1 MSLGKR
7 HIGRRVAG
15 VGVAVALMVIGLEA
29 PAFAAAPVVSSFTP
43 TSGPA
48 TGGCIV
54 VVTGT
59 GLDDFPAAATYR
71 FDFVLNVAPNT
82 VVQATDYVIISDTEA
97 WVRSPALVAGNSYNI
112 KATNP
117 GGTSTSS
124 TAFLATNGAGGCV
137 PTITSFTPACG
148 LHGSTTV
155 ITGTNLLRGTVA
167 VPGTPFEGSIGGGIV
182 SFSPYSSDATH
193 TVPDVDEATTLSVVV
208 SSDAADG
215 PIKVTTKGTTA
226 VPTDGMSAF
235 STVKFEVPPPD
246 CTAVVEGHPRA
257 ITFKLKKSG
266 KASGV
271 VSSTEDPAFT
281 DCVSAVP
288 VKIQKK
294 KKGGGW
300 KTKANATTS
309 DTGSYSAKIKGKPGK
324 YRALAPKI
332 AGTTAADDCLKAKS
346 ATRTIK
352 K

>member
-1 MSLGKR
+1 MSLKKR

-15 VGVAVALMVIGLEA
+15 IGVGVALMMLGLAA
-29 PAFAAAPVVSSFTP
+29 PAFAAAPVITGFTP
-43 TSGPA
+43 DSGIS

-59 GLDDFPAAATYR
+59 GLDDFADDAWEFVAGATSPNAP
-71 FDFVLNVAPNT
+71 DAVLV
-82 VVQATDYVIISDTEA
+82 SDTEA
-97 WVRSPALVAGNSYNI
+97 WVTTPVLVAGTAYTLRVTNS
-112 KATNP
+112 
-117 GGTSTSS
+117 GGTNTSTG
-124 TAFLATNGAGGCV
+124 TFLATTGAGNCA
-137 PTITSFTPACG
+137 PTITSVTPNCG
-148 LHGSTTV
+148 VHNDKVV
-155 ITGTNLLRGTVA
+155 IVGTNLLLDPTPLLGGNDIAGGTVQF
-167 VPGTPFEGSIGGGIV
+167 TPFTDTAAV
-182 SFSPYSSDATH
+182 VPPDSD
-193 TVPDVDEATTLSVVV
+193 DSTTLTRFV
-208 SSDAADG
+208 STNAADG
-215 PIKVTTKGTTA
+215 PVKVIGGGGT
-226 VPTDGMSAF
+226 GFSSASF
-235 STVKFEVPPPD
+235 AVPPPD

-346 ATRTIK
+346 ATRKI
-352 K
+352 

>member
-48 TGGCIV
+48 TGGCVV

-59 GLDDFPAAATYR
+59 GLDDFPAAANYT
-71 FDFVLNVAPNT
+71 FSFVLNVAPNT
-82 VVQATDYVIISDTEA
+82 VVAATDYLIISDTEA
-97 WVRSPALVAGNSYNI
+97 WVTSPALVAGNSYNI

-117 GGTSTSS
+117 GGTSTST

-148 LHGSTTV
+148 LHSSTTV
-155 ITGTNLLRGTVA
+155 ITGTNLLRETA
-167 VPGTPFEGSIGGGIV
+167 APATPFTGNIGGGIV
-182 SFSPYSSDATH
+182 SFSPYTSDASH

-215 PIKVTTKGTTA
+215 PIKVTTKGTTLA
-226 VPTDGMSAF
+226 PADGMSVF
-235 STVKFEVPPPD
+235 STTRFEVPPPD
-246 CTAVVEGHPRA
+246 CSAATGHTRA
-257 ITFKLKKSG
+257 ITLKLTKRG
-266 KASGV
+266 KASGK
-271 VSSTEDPAFT
+271 VSSTETTPFT
-281 DCVSAVP
+281 ACVDAVP

-300 KTKANATTS
+300 KTVKSATTS
-309 DTGSYSAKIKGKPGK
+309 ATGSYSAKTAGKPGK
-324 YRALAPKI
+324 YRSLAPKT
-332 AGTTAADDCLKAKS
+332 AVGTPPADCAKAKS

>member
-29 PAFAAAPVVSSFTP
+29 PAFAAAPVISSFTP

-59 GLDDFPAAATYR
+59 GLDDFPAAANYD
-71 FDFVLNVAPNT
+71 FDFMLGAAAT
-82 VVQATDYVIISDTEA
+82 AATDYLIISDTEA
-97 WVRSPALVAGNSYNI
+97 WVRSPALTAGNSYTI
-112 KATNP
+112 RVTNP
-117 GGTSTSS
+117 GGTSTS
-124 TAFLATNGAGGCV
+124 TTTFLATNGAGGCV
-137 PTITSFTPACG
+137 PTITSFTPTCG

-167 VPGTPFEGSIGGGIV
+167 VPVNNFDGNIGGGLV
-182 SFSPYSSDATH
+182 SFSPYTSDASH

-226 VPTDGMSAF
+226 APADGMSAF
-235 STVKFEVPPPD
+235 STAKFEVPPPD
-246 CTAVVEGHPRA
+246 CTAAVGHTRA
-257 ITFKLKKSG
+257 ITLKLKKNGQASG
-266 KASGV
+266 K
-271 VSSTEDPAFT
+271 VSSTETTPFT
-281 DCVSAVP
+281 ACVDAVP

-300 KTKANATTS
+300 KTVKSATTS
-309 DTGSYSAKIKGKPGK
+309 ATGSYSAKTAGKPGK
-324 YRALAPKI
+324 YRSLAPKTSV
-332 AGTTAADDCLKAKS
+332 GTPPADCAKAKS

>member
-48 TGGCIV
+48 TGGCVV

-59 GLDDFPAAATYR
+59 GLDDFPAAANYT
-71 FDFVLNVAPNT
+71 FFFVLTSNAAT
-82 VVQATDYVIISDTEA
+82 TVQATDYLIISDTEA
-97 WVRSPALVAGNSYNI
+97 WVTTPALAPGNSYFL

-117 GGTSTSS
+117 GGTSTG
-124 TAFLATNGAGGCV
+124 TTQFLATNGAGGCA
-137 PTITSFTPACG
+137 PTITSFAPACG
-148 LHGSTTV
+148 LHGSATV
-155 ITGTNLLRGTVA
+155 ITGTNLLRETA
-167 VPGTPFEGSIGGGIV
+167 VPATKFEGDIGGGIV
-182 SFSPYSSDATH
+182 SFSPYTSDASH
-193 TVPDVDEATTLSVVV
+193 TVPDVDESTSLSVLV

-226 VPTDGMSAF
+226 APLDGMSVF
-235 STVKFEVPPPD
+235 STARFEVPPPD
-246 CTAVVEGHPRA
+246 CIAVVEGHPRA

-346 ATRTIK
+346 ATRKI
-352 K
+352 

>member
-48 TGGCIV
+48 TGGCV
-54 VVTGT
+54 VVVEGT

-71 FDFVLNVAPNT
+71 FDFVLTSNPAT
-82 VVQATDYVIISDTEA
+82 IVQATDYLIISDTEA
-97 WVRSPALVAGNSYNI
+97 WVTSPTLAPGNSYFL

-117 GGTSTSS
+117 GGTSTS
-124 TAFLATNGAGGCV
+124 TTQFLATNGAGGCV

-155 ITGTNLLRGTVA
+155 ITGTNLLRQTAAGS
-167 VPGTPFEGSIGGGIV
+167 PFAGNIGGALV
-182 SFSPYSSDATH
+182 SFSPYTSDASH
-193 TVPDVDEATTLSVVV
+193 TLPDVDESTTLSVIV

-226 VPTDGMSAF
+226 APTDGMSVF
-235 STVKFEVPPPD
+235 STAKFEVPPPD
-246 CTAVVEGHPRA
+246 CTAATGHTRS
-257 ITFKLKKSG
+257 ITLKLKKSG
-266 KASGV
+266 QASGKV
-271 VSSTEDPAFT
+271 TSTETTPFT
-281 DCVSAVP
+281 DCVNAVP

-300 KTKANATTS
+300 KTVKSTTTS
-309 DTGSYSAKIKGKPGK
+309 ATGSYSAKTKGKPGK
-324 YRALAPKI
+324 YRSLAPKTSV
-332 AGTTAADDCLKAKS
+332 GTPPADCAKAKS

-352 K
+352 